1 MKTILHL
8 LFALILL
15 NSCDK
20 IAQPEDVSN
29 IDNKTEGK
37 SFSDLS
43 EISVEGSWKLIYA
56 DIRENDSLIV
66 KDLSQTDF
74 IKIINKTHFAF
85 FNQEKGSD
93 ENFMSGAGSYTFNGT
108 DYIETLDFISITEY
122 RGHEFPFKVEII
134 GDSLIQQGHEK
145 IEEAGLDR
153 YILEKY
159 IRIESK

>member
-8 LFALILL
+8 LFALFLL

-29 IDNKTEGK
+29 IDNKAEGK
-37 SFSDLS
+37 SSSDLS

-56 DIRENDSLIV
+56 DIRENDSLMV

-93 ENFMSGAGSYTFNGT
+93 ENFHHF
-108 DYIETLDFISITEY
+108 LC
-122 RGHEFPFKVEII
+122 
-134 GDSLIQQGHEK
+134 
-145 IEEAGLDR
+145 
-153 YILEKY
+153 KY
-159 IRIESK
+159 IF